1 MTLLDAYALVAFLAD
16 EPPADDVEALLRAG
30 DTAVTVVNLAEALDV
45 SQRVHGISRDELHQ
59 AVHSL
64 VGDPLSIV
72 GHSDIDAWRA
82 ADLRA
87 RHYDRSRCPLSL
99 ADCFLL
105 AAANEG
111 DRIVTA
117 DEPVVATARAEGIA
131 VVALPDS
138 TGRRP

>member
-1 MTLLDAYALVAFLAD
+1 MTFLDAYALVAFIAG
-16 EPPADDVEALLRAG
+16 EPAASQVAALLRDG
-30 DTAVTVVNLAEALDV
+30 DAAVTVVNLAEVLDV
-45 SQRVHGISRDELHQ
+45 TQRVHRIPAEEMRGLVET
-59 AVHSL
+59 L
-64 VGDPLSIV
+64 VGDPLTVVAQSAT
-72 GHSDIDAWRA
+72 DAWRA